1 MTCQS
6 VKNVATFCDNHF
18 FYEPGT
24 VIVGNLY
31 SVSSPE
37 MADMMEK
44 RDFVRFGPTHIT
56 EMNALPHLSTATSNA
71 EKSPEDIARMA
82 GMAAPM
88 TLSLCL
94 AHFLVFGG
102 QRTVHLPRA

>member
-6 VKNVATFCDNHF
+6 VENVATFCDNHF

-37 MADMMEK
+37 MADMMKK

-56 EMNALPHLSTATSNA
+56 EMNALPTCRRQQAMRRN
-71 EKSPEDIARMA
+71 PRRI
-82 GMAAPM
+82 
-88 TLSLCL
+88 
-94 AHFLVFGG
+94 
-102 QRTVHLPRA
+102 LPGWLGWLLP